1 MSLRRAGLAILIAL
15 GASSGLSACD
25 GSKQVTEIAEPTA
38 AVQPLTVQ
46 ERIAPDYRIV
56 SAVLTNRDVGDARA
70 RIGGKLSR
78 VLVREGDVVKPGQ
91 VVAVISD
98 ERVQLEAQAS
108 AASVAV
114 AEAAAE
120 RARSDLARSERLFEG
135 SAISVSAIETA
146 RTQAKAAEA
155 QLRAARA
162 QAAAAAALRDQGRV
176 TAPAAGKVTR
186 IPAPQGAVVMPGE
199 VVVAISTGAR
209 VLRLELPEGEAK
221 NLQEGGQVRILV
233 DENGGKA
240 RIATIRQVYPAIESG
255 RVMADLDAPE
265 FDTELVGARVR
276 VLVPAGERAAIV
288 IPGHYIVTRYGADYV
303 RLSRPGG
310 AVIEAPIQRGSP
322 TPTDDIPDGVEVLSG
337 LRPGDQILP
346 PASASAGSRQ

>member
-1 MSLRRAGLAILIAL
+1 MSLQRAGLAILVAL
-15 GASSGLSACD
+15 AVSIGLSGCG
-25 GSKQVTEIAEPTA
+25 GSKQVTVDAEPTA

-78 VLVREGDVVKPGQ
+78 VLVREGDTVKPGQ

-108 AASVAV
+108 AAGVAV

-120 RARSDLARSERLFEG
+120 RARSDLSRAERLFQG
-135 SAISVSAIETA
+135 SAISLAAIEAA
-146 RTQAKAAEA
+146 RTQAKGAEA

-162 QAAAAAALRDQGRV
+162 QAAAAAALRDQGQV

-186 IPAPQGAVVMPGE
+186 IPAPQGVVVMPGE
-199 VVVAISTGAR
+199 VVVAIATGAR
-209 VLRLELPEGEAK
+209 VLRLELPESEAK
-221 NLQEGGQVRILV
+221 NLKEGGQVRILV
-233 DENGGKA
+233 DDNGGKA
-240 RIATIRQVYPAIESG
+240 RAGTIRQVYPAIEGG

-265 FDTELVGARVR
+265 FGTELVGARVR
-276 VLVPAGERAAIV
+276 VLVPAGERVAIV
-288 IPGHYIVTRYGADYV
+288 IPANYIVTRYGADYV

-310 AVIEAPIQRGSP
+310 GVIEAPIQRGSP
-322 TPTDDIPDGVEVLSG
+322 TPTDDVPDGIEVLSG

-346 PASASAGSRQ
+346 APSVPAGSRR